1 MGDRV
6 TAPSAG
12 GSIGLIRKAVKA
24 QIETNLNR
32 ETTVYAYGQAEQ
44 AYPCIEILPAQGEA
58 VGYFKTFGDGGLGD
72 LRLDLHIY
80 TTAADPVSAQI
91 ALDDYL
97 SIGGDNQSSVVDAI
111 LVDRT
116 LGGVVED
123 CVPLVAIY
131 GPLGANPATA
141 VIPLQIIFRKD
152 ARA

>member
-1 MGDRV
+1 MSGSSV
-6 TAPSAG
+6 G
-12 GSIGLIRKAVKA
+12 GSIGAIRKAIKA
-24 QIETNLNR
+24 QLAANLNR
-32 ETTVYAYGQAEQ
+32 ETNVYEHGQLVRS
-44 AYPCIEILPAQGEA
+44 YPCIEILPAQGEA

-80 TTAADPVSAQI
+80 TTADDPVSAQI

-111 LVDRT
+111 LTDRT
-116 LGGVVED
+116 LGGAVQD

-141 VIPLQIIFRKD
+141 VVPLQIIFRKD
-152 ARA
+152 PPQ